1 MTQETT
7 GGTITL
13 QEDLKSLNEVVVIGY
28 GTQRKGDVT
37 SAVSSVKAE
46 DFTAGK
52 IGDAAELVKGKIAG
66 LSVTNSSGDP
76 ISVTTHCM
84 EVGHAL
90 GDFWGLKSVGVDKDG
105 IVLVEVKDNSG
116 NWVVKPFTPSYNV
129 LENRQ
134 RLGNGMPQ
142 VYLGWGHQFRYKDFD
157 LSMQFTGQFGYKILN
172 AQRCNP

>member
-1 MTQETT
+1 
-7 GGTITL
+7 
-13 QEDLKSLNEVVVIGY
+13 
-28 GTQRKGDVT
+28 
-37 SAVSSVKAE
+37 
-46 DFTAGK
+46 
-52 IGDAAELVKGKIAG
+52 
-66 LSVTNSSGDP
+66 
-76 ISVTTHCM
+76 M

-105 IVLVEVKDNSG
+105 VVLVEVKDNSG